1 MNVRTV
7 LLLGKTGG
15 GKSTLANVLMNRNNN
30 FEEVFSESAGMTSE
44 TRQNQVEEFE
54 VNLTENGNQRI
65 RFIIVDTVGLCDTR
79 MTEQGVLHKIA
90 EMSNQVG
97 NGLNQI
103 LFVTGGRFTREEIKS
118 YNLLSQILFDYQV
131 ANYTTIVHT
140 HFPEFEDEE
149 ACERDRQTLRNENR
163 ELFEIIRNAR
173 VMYVDNPPVNLSGS
187 GTRLRRQIELNK
199 EICEESRRRLLA
211 HLINNCREVYLPN
224 NLATLNER
232 VANYQTEEEK
242 MQAQVAELQQRIA
255 NQAASHQAQINA
267 IQARHQ
273 QDLKDLEDKMKK
285 DLANELA
292 EKEKRIKEINDEAQK
307 KMDKLQDKLDEANKQ
322 SANSAAS
329 AAEAAR
335 WEIVRSNASTS
346 SALEK
351 LEQEKEDSEKE
362 QKKILE
368 LEKDNLNLR
377 IFAYGQSV
385 EHYTE
390 KRVEKEL
397 RDEYEKKL
405 DKKDQKI
412 EELEQR
418 PQVVQQGL
426 LNVNLQN
433 PNFYTK
439 IG

>member
-54 VNLTENGNQRI
+54 VNLTENGNERI
-65 RFIIVDTVGLCDTR
+65 RFIIVDTVGLCDTKL
-79 MTEQGVLHKIA
+79 TEQGVLRKIA
-90 EMSNQVG
+90 EMSNQIRD
-97 NGLNQI
+97 GLNQI
-103 LFVTGGRFTREEIKS
+103 LFVTGGRFTREEVKA

-131 ANYTTIVHT
+131 ASYTTIVHT

-211 HLINNCREVYLPN
+211 HLINNCREVYRPN

-232 VANYQTEEEK
+232 VENYQTEEEK
-242 MQAQVAELQQRIA
+242 MQAQMAELQQRIA

-329 AAEAAR
+329 AVEAAR
-335 WEIVRSNASTS
+335 WEIASINQSTS
-346 SALEK
+346 SALER
-351 LEQEKEDSEKE
+351 LENKKEKNKMC
-362 QKKILE
+362 
-368 LEKDNLNLR
+368 
-377 IFAYGQSV
+377 V
-385 EHYTE
+385 
-390 KRVEKEL
+390 
-397 RDEYEKKL
+397 
-405 DKKDQKI
+405 
-412 EELEQR
+412 
-418 PQVVQQGL
+418 
-426 LNVNLQN
+426 
-433 PNFYTK
+433 
-439 IG
+439 